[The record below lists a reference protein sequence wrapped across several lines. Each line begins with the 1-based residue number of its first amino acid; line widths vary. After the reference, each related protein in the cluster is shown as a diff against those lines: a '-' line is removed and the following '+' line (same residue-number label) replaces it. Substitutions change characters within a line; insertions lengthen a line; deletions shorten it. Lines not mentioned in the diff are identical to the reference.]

1 MAPFFFGIVALIFLV
16 IFLGIIVFVA
26 LIIFGFNKAGY
37 IKTAKFLAISFLTIL
52 FFGFLL
58 LMYDTFNEKK
68 KSKEEIVKIMSYT
81 NLKLNNDFEIIK
93 QKEDWDL
100 FFNRINFTLQLSDN
114 DYINLKKQY
123 PKNIIR
129 DSISHKKAFV
139 YDTLKVK
146 IDEAKKLYFFR
157 AHHNYD
163 N

>member
-58 LMYDTFNEKK
+58 LMYDTFNERK

-100 FFNRINFTLQLSDN
+100 TYSRINFILNISNN
-114 DYINLKKQY
+114 DYQFLKKKY
-123 PKNIIR
+123 PNNIIR
-129 DSISHKKAFV
+129 DSISHDEPLD
-139 YDTLKVK
+139 YDTLRVK
-146 IDEAKKLYFFR
+146 IDKNKNLYFYR

>member
-81 NLKLNNDFEIIK
+81 NLKMNNDFEIIK

-100 FFNRINFTLQLSDN
+100 TYSRINFILNISNN
-114 DYINLKKQY
+114 DYQFLKKKY
-123 PKNIIR
+123 PNNIIR
-129 DSISHKKAFV
+129 DSISHDEPLD
-139 YDTLKVK
+139 YDTLRVK
-146 IDEAKKLYFFR
+146 IDKNKNLYFYR